1 MNLQNYYETIMELSH
16 GIVVTLDLDGSI
28 IHGNSELE
36 SLSGYTMKELAGKDW
51 FDTFIPPK
59 KRADA
64 RQLIEG
70 KTREIG
76 IATLAGGIVTRT
88 KETLYIDWNL
98 KPLIDSNG
106 TVISILC
113 VGQDVTNH
121 MKKQQGLL
129 RERYSLIGQ
138 NMELSCLY
146 EISLL
151 MSNMDQHLDQIL
163 KQIVNLLPAVFQG
176 PHKTHIRLSVDNV
189 RWETPGYVETENTL
203 IEWIIVNNDNRGTM
217 TVSVENGPE
226 KKARG
231 ATFFLENEKELFATV
246 AQQVGIVISKKETRW
261 AKDDLEQQLKQA
273 DRLAKIGQFSAGVAH
288 EINEPLANILGFA
301 ELALQV
307 PDVPEQVSSD
317 LRHIVDSSLHAREVI
332 KKLMFFSRQ
341 MPPLLVSTDLNNII
355 NQALRITETAAKHAG
370 INIQCELDTKLP
382 RVMAD
387 PQHIKQVMV
396 NLVANAIQAM
406 EDGGT
411 LSLTTLSN
419 EDDAYIIVQDTGT
432 GMAPGVLKQIFT
444 PFFTTKDVD
453 KGTGLGLSVVH
464 GIVEAHK
471 AVIQVQSTLGEG
483 TRFELAFSSLHNDKA
498 TQ

>member
-51 FDTFIPPK
+51 FDTFMPPK

-64 RQLIEG
+64 RNIIAG
-70 KTREIG
+70 KAHEKNIS
-76 IATLAGGIVTRT
+76 TLTGVIVTRT

-121 MKKQQGLL
+121 MEKQKGLL

-138 NMELSCLY
+138 NKELRCLY

-151 MSNMDQHLDQIL
+151 MSNMDQKLDHIF
-163 KQIVNLLPAVFQG
+163 KQIVNHLAVAFQG
-176 PHKTHIRLSVDNV
+176 PHKTHIRLSVDNK
-189 RWETPGYVETENTL
+189 RWGTPGYVETENTL
-203 IEWIIVNNDNRGTM
+203 VESIIVNNDNRGIM
-217 TVSVENGPE
+217 AVSVEKGVE

-231 ATFFLENEKELFATV
+231 ATFFLEDEKELFATV
-246 AQQVGIVISKKETRW
+246 AQQVGMIISKKETQW
-261 AKDDLEQQLKQA
+261 AKHGLEQQLRQS

-341 MPPLLVSTDLNNII
+341 MPPLLVSTDLNEII
-355 NQALRITETAAKHAG
+355 NQALRITETAAKHTG
-370 INIQCELDTKLP
+370 IEIQCELSINLP
-382 RVMAD
+382 RIMAD
-387 PQHIKQVMV
+387 PQHIKQVVV

-406 EDGGT
+406 EDGGALSIKT
-411 LSLTTLSN
+411 LSS
-419 EDDAYIIVQDTGT
+419 EDDIYIIVEDTGT
-432 GMAPGVLKQIFT
+432 GMAPDVLKQIFT

-453 KGTGLGLSVVH
+453 KGTGLGLSVVL

-471 AVIQVQSTLGEG
+471 GFIQVQSTLGKG
-483 TRFELAFSSLHNDKA
+483 TRFELAFSCSPNDKEI
-498 TQ
+498 

>member
-36 SLSGYTMKELAGKDW
+36 SLSGYPMKELAGKDW
-51 FDTFIPPK
+51 FDTFMPRR
-59 KRADA
+59 KREEA
-64 RQLIEG
+64 RRDVYG
-70 KTREIG
+70 KTHEMSIS
-76 IATLAGGIVTRT
+76 TLAGVLVTRNG
-88 KETLYIDWNL
+88 ETLYIDWNL

-121 MKKQQGLL
+121 VLRQKGLL
-129 RERYSLIGQ
+129 RERSSLIEQ
-138 NMELSCLY
+138 NKELGCLY
-146 EISLL
+146 DISLL
-151 MSNMDQHLDQIL
+151 MSDMDQPLDSIL
-163 KQIVNLLPAVFQG
+163 NRIINLLPSAFQR
-176 PHKTHIRLSVDNV
+176 PHKTHIRLSVDND
-189 RWETPGYVETENTL
+189 RWETPDHINTNNV
-203 IEWIIVNNDNRGTM
+203 IREAIVINNENRGAM
-217 TVSVENGPE
+217 TVSVETESDHDSQKTPVFLDDE
-226 KKARG
+226 KD
-231 ATFFLENEKELFATV
+231 FFATAV
-246 AQQVGIVISKKETRW
+246 QQVAFVISKKETRR
-261 AKDDLEQQLKQA
+261 AKHALEQQLRQA

-301 ELALQV
+301 QLALQV
-307 PDVPEQVSSD
+307 PELPDQVSSD
-317 LRHIVDSSLHAREVI
+317 LGSIVDSSLHAREII

-341 MPPLLVSTDLNNII
+341 MPPQFVSSDINDII
-355 NQALRITETAAKHAG
+355 KQALRITETAAKQTG
-370 INIQCELDTKLP
+370 ISVVCELDEDLP

-387 PQHIKQVMV
+387 PQHIKQVVV

-406 EDGGT
+406 GEGGT
-411 LSLTTLSN
+411 MSISTMNSKG
-419 EDDAYIIVQDTGT
+419 DAYIIIEDTGT

-471 AVIQVQSTLGEG
+471 AFIQVESILGKG
-483 TRFELAFSSLHNDKA
+483 TRFELAFSSQPNGKA
-498 TQ
+498 N